1 MTSVSLPQQYTRRAC
16 SMPFLP
22 LELVII
28 VLRELGDAKYAL
40 CRASLV
46 CRSWLPV
53 ARSLLFRHIRIQP
66 LGLECQ
72 LVLGLCESPLET
84 FSLARAHE
92 LSIDSRHHTVVPPT
106 PHPTDLNCL
115 LNWRSSDGQ
124 RTLTTVLEHVSDL
137 KLSGL
142 RWWTLDSC
150 AKRTMLDGFRSVT
163 KLHLS
168 RLLFDVFD
176 TPTSNATDDFVALL
190 NSFPALEALDVES
203 IHLPLNSAQREHRV
217 VPTKLR
223 SISLKEVGGNS
234 RVMECLAPCPNV
246 EVLAFTNLRPRHWFL
261 LTPEWAT
268 ALAGIL
274 NSAGES
280 LKELTLAIP
289 PGLVDPQ
296 ASPALDLFLEL
307 LNISTTPNLEH
318 INVSTD
324 DPLFTL
330 SFLQR
335 LAASYDHFAG
345 ASLRSLS
352 IPSLASLPQNP
363 DHFNFG
369 QLDRLLQHPVFA
381 KVHELN
387 FQIHAHAYGE
397 LIYMLD
403 PNERGQGADSLF
415 EMVIKRK
422 ISEFRRL
429 MPLCDERGILRA
441 EVVFC

>member
-1 MTSVSLPQQYTRRAC
+1 
-16 SMPFLP
+16 MPFLP

-124 RTLTTVLEHVSDL
+124 RTLTTVLKHVSDL

-142 RWWTLDSC
+142 RWWTLDTC
-150 AKRTMLDGFRSVT
+150 AKRAMLDGFRFVT

-190 NSFPALEALDVES
+190 NSFPALEALDIES
-203 IHLPLNSAQREHRV
+203 IHLPLNSAQHEHRQ

-223 SISLKEVGGNS
+223 SISLKEVGGSS

-261 LTPEWAT
+261 LTLEWAI

-289 PGLVDPQ
+289 PGPVDPQ

-307 LNISTTPNLEH
+307 LNTSATPNLEH
-318 INVSTD
+318 INLSTD

-335 LAASYDHFAG
+335 LAASYDRFKG
-345 ASLRSLS
+345 ASLRLLS
-352 IPSLASLPQNP
+352 IPPLASLPQIP
-363 DHFNFG
+363 DQFDFG

-381 KVHELN
+381 KVHELR

-415 EMVIKRK
+415 EMMIQRK